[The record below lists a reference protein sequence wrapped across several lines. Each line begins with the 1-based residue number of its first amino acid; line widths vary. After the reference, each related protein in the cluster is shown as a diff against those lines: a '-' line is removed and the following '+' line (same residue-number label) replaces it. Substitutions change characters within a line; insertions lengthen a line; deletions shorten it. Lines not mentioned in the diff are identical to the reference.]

1 MKKRYFP
8 YLLVAP
14 ATLLLVTVSLYPS
27 LYSLFLSLNTFRRG
41 ERIFVGVRNFQ
52 QLFRSQDF
60 WESLRTTVVYGVIFV
75 MVTLVVAFALALLF
89 NRRVRFSAVYMTIIF
104 IPWMLSE
111 VVTGV
116 IFRWLF
122 LPGYGL
128 MQDLLSPLFGGIRF
142 LGDPAG
148 ALGVVIAATVW
159 RTLAFAMILLL
170 AGLQTIP
177 KDANEAASIDGA
189 NTWQTFR
196 FITWPLMRST
206 TMVVIL
212 LLTLQAVNAT
222 GVFLSITN
230 GGPGR
235 ATEVLS
241 VSMYREALLFFNFGY
256 GAAIAVMMLLVN
268 LTLAVIY
275 LRTMRDDLAAAA

>member
-1 MKKRYFP
+1 MKSRYFP
-8 YLLVAP
+8 YLLLAP
-14 ATLLLVTVSLYPS
+14 ATLLLLLVSLYPS
-27 LYSLFLSLNTFRRG
+27 FYSLYLSLNTFRRG
-41 ERIFVGVRNFQ
+41 ERIFVGLRNFQ
-52 QLFRSQDF
+52 QLARSDDF
-60 WESLRTTVVYGVIFV
+60 WESLRITAVYGVIFV
-75 MVTLVVAFALALLF
+75 AATVSLAFFLALLL
-89 NRRVRFSAVYMTIIF
+89 NRRVRFSGLYMTFIF

-128 MQDLLSPLFGGIRF
+128 LQEFLSPLFGGISF
-142 LGDPAG
+142 LGHPQG

-170 AGLQTIP
+170 AGLQTISR
-177 KDANEAASIDGA
+177 DVNEAASIDGA
-189 NTWQTFR
+189 GAWQTFR
-196 FITWPLMRST
+196 YITWPLMRST
-206 TMVVIL
+206 TMVVLL
-212 LLTLQAVNAT
+212 LLTLQAINAT

-256 GAAIAVMMLLVN
+256 GAAIAVVMLLVN
-268 LTLAVIY
+268 LILAVVY
-275 LRTMRDDLAAAA
+275 LRTMREDLAAA

>member
-14 ATLLLVTVSLYPS
+14 ATLLLVAVSLYPS

-41 ERIFVGVRNFQ
+41 ERIFVGLRNFR
-52 QLFRSQDF
+52 QLFRSDDF
-60 WESLRTTVVYGVIFV
+60 WESLQTTAIYGVIFV
-75 MVTLVVAFALALLF
+75 FLTLAIAFMLALLF

-128 MQDLLSPLFGGIRF
+128 LQDLLSPLFGGISF
-142 LGDPAG
+142 LGHPAG
-148 ALGVVIAATVW
+148 ALGVVIGATVW

-189 NTWQTFR
+189 NGWQTFR

-256 GAAIAVMMLLVN
+256 GAAIAVVMLLVN

-275 LRTMRDDLAAAA
+275 LRTMREDLAEAA

>member
-1 MKKRYFP
+1 MKNRYFP

-14 ATLLLVTVSLYPS
+14 ATLVLLLVSLYPA

-41 ERIFVGVRNFQ
+41 ERIFVGLRNFQ
-52 QLFRSQDF
+52 SLMRSDDF
-60 WESLRTTVVYGVIFV
+60 WESLRITGIYGVIFV
-75 MVTLVVAFALALLF
+75 SLTLGIAFLLALLL
-89 NRRVRFSAVYMTIIF
+89 NRRVRFNALYMTIIF

-128 MQDLLSPLFGGIRF
+128 LQDLLSPLFGGVRF

-148 ALGVVIAATVW
+148 ALGVVITATVW

-170 AGLQTIP
+170 AGLQTIS
-177 KDANEAASIDGA
+177 KDVNEAASIDGA
-189 NTWQTFR
+189 SGWQTFR
-196 FITWPLMRST
+196 HITWPLMRPT
-206 TMVVIL
+206 TMVVLL

-241 VSMYREALLFFNFGY
+241 VAMYREALLFFNFGY
-256 GAAIAVMMLLVN
+256 GAAIAVVMLLVN
-268 LTLAVIY
+268 LVLAVIY
-275 LRTMRDDLAAAA
+275 LRTMRDDLAAA

>member
-89 NRRVRFSAVYMTIIF
+89 NQRVRFNAVYMTIIF

-177 KDANEAASIDGA
+177 KDANEAAAIDGA
-189 NTWQTFR
+189 STWQTFR

-275 LRTMRDDLAAAA
+275 LRTMREDLAAAA

>member
-1 MKKRYFP
+1 VKSRYFP
-8 YLLVAP
+8 YLLLAP
-14 ATLLLVTVSLYPS
+14 ATLLLLAVSLYPS

-41 ERIFVGVRNFQ
+41 DRIFVGLRNFQ
-52 QLFRSQDF
+52 QLFRSDDF
-60 WESLRTTVVYGVIFV
+60 WESLRITAVYGVIFV
-75 MVTLVVAFALALLF
+75 FLTLVIAFILALLF
-89 NRRVRFSAVYMTIIF
+89 NQHVRFNAVYMTIIF

-128 MQDLLSPLFGGIRF
+128 MQDMLSPLFGGISF
-142 LGDPAG
+142 LGHPVG
-148 ALGVVIAATVW
+148 ALGVVIGATVW
-159 RTLAFAMILLL
+159 RTIAFAMILLL

-177 KDANEAASIDGA
+177 KDANEAAAIDGA
-189 NTWQTFR
+189 NSWQTFR

-241 VSMYREALLFFNFGY
+241 ISMYREALLFFNFGY
-256 GAAIAVMMLLVN
+256 GAAIAVVMLMVN
-268 LTLAVIY
+268 LALAVVY
-275 LRTMRDDLAAAA
+275 VRTMRDDLMST